1 MKKILIKKTC
11 ESKTHGNIKM
21 GMKFDRKKTM
31 EDEIIKTLILK
42 IITNK
47 TNSNKKNE
55 RPDLKD

>member
-1 MKKILIKKTC
+1 
-11 ESKTHGNIKM
+11 
-21 GMKFDRKKTM
+21 M
-31 EDEIIKTLILK
+31 EDEIVKTLILK